1 MSEFLITPIGLS
13 TYLVLPHS
21 YKGSDFHPQ
30 SYWSLADIS
39 SCIRIIIVK
48 AVVVQFPLNIL
59 ILTLILKRNEGGIIV
74 SFPLSAEGVKFLLSS
89 LFVIVIKCLQGSI
102 EVVGNEDENLS
113 VGYNLD
119 RYMRKSPTL
128 IAMSPVILF

>member
-1 MSEFLITPIGLS
+1 
-13 TYLVLPHS
+13 
-21 YKGSDFHPQ
+21 
-30 SYWSLADIS
+30 LADI
-39 SCIRIIIVK
+39 ITNPRIVILEPIVI
-48 AVVVQFPLNIL
+48 QFSLLIL
-59 ILTLILKRNEGGIIV
+59 ILTLIFKWNEGGIIV
-74 SFPLSAEGVKFLLSS
+74 AFPLSAECVKFLLSS
-89 LFVIVIKCLQGSI
+89 LFAIVIKCLQGSI

>member
-1 MSEFLITPIGLS
+1 MTYIPTRSRVVIPEPI
-13 TYLVLPHS
+13 
-21 YKGSDFHPQ
+21 
-30 SYWSLADIS
+30 
-39 SCIRIIIVK
+39 
-48 AVVVQFPLNIL
+48 VVQPSLLIL
-59 ILTLILKRNEGGIIV
+59 ILTLIFKRNEGGIIV
-74 SFPLSAEGVKFLLSS
+74 AFPLSAECVKFLLSS
-89 LFVIVIKCLQGSI
+89 LFAIVIKCLQGSI

>member
-1 MSEFLITPIGLS
+1 MDSDECN
-13 TYLVLPHS
+13 YLTRVIVAETVII
-21 YKGSDFHPQ
+21 Q
-30 SYWSLADIS
+30 S
-39 SCIRIIIVK
+39 R
-48 AVVVQFPLNIL
+48 LNVL

-119 RYMRKSPTL
+119 RHMRRYPTL